1 MEVAQELLRQDGHD
15 LLNLYTLSV
24 QDMQKIPGIGQVKA
38 IQLKCIAELSKR
50 MAKTRYK
57 ERICLGDPGSIA
69 SYYMEDMRHES
80 RERTMVLLFDAKC
93 RLLEKVMMSVGSATA
108 ALVSPREIFLAALDK
123 SAIQIVL
130 MHNHPSGDPSPSAE
144 DDAVTKRVAECGA
157 LLGIP
162 LVDHIIIGD
171 RTYYS
176 YRECKRIQSRERTM
190 TNNVYGIDLGTCNM
204 KIYCKASNK
213 IMNEKNTIA
222 LVNKNEMY
230 AYGDDAYAMYEK
242 APETIQVTF
251 PVVGGVIADFNNLQ
265 VMLQT
270 YLEAHA
276 KGKLRGAEFI
286 VAVPTDI
293 TDVEKRAFFDMFYK
307 SKLKPKSVLLCEKPI
322 ADAVGLGLNVNEPT
336 GIMVVDIGA
345 DTTEI
350 SVISL
355 GGLVLSDLL
364 HSGGNKID
372 ESIITYVKRKY
383 NLVIGQK
390 TAQSMKETLGSGIP
404 GNTQTMVVVG
414 RDVVSGLPIEMEMS
428 GAVVYEAI
436 KDNLNTIC
444 NSIKMILEKTPP
456 ELARDIIHSGIY
468 ITGGSSQI
476 HDLDQLF
483 RDITG
488 IEINTCEEP
497 EECVVRGLLKIVSD
511 AKFKHLAFSMK
522 NKILL

>member
-1 MEVAQELLRQDGHD
+1 
-15 LLNLYTLSV
+15 
-24 QDMQKIPGIGQVKA
+24 
-38 IQLKCIAELSKR
+38 
-50 MAKTRYK
+50 
-57 ERICLGDPGSIA
+57 
-69 SYYMEDMRHES
+69 
-80 RERTMVLLFDAKC
+80 
-93 RLLEKVMMSVGSATA
+93 
-108 ALVSPREIFLAALDK
+108 
-123 SAIQIVL
+123 
-130 MHNHPSGDPSPSAE
+130 
-144 DDAVTKRVAECGA
+144 
-157 LLGIP
+157 
-162 LVDHIIIGD
+162 
-171 RTYYS
+171 
-176 YRECKRIQSRERTM
+176 M

-270 YLEAHA
+270 YLETHA

-488 IEINTCEEP
+488 IENNTCEEP

>member
-1 MEVAQELLRQDGHD
+1 
-15 LLNLYTLSV
+15 
-24 QDMQKIPGIGQVKA
+24 
-38 IQLKCIAELSKR
+38 
-50 MAKTRYK
+50 
-57 ERICLGDPGSIA
+57 
-69 SYYMEDMRHES
+69 
-80 RERTMVLLFDAKC
+80 
-93 RLLEKVMMSVGSATA
+93 
-108 ALVSPREIFLAALDK
+108 
-123 SAIQIVL
+123 
-130 MHNHPSGDPSPSAE
+130 
-144 DDAVTKRVAECGA
+144 
-157 LLGIP
+157 
-162 LVDHIIIGD
+162 
-171 RTYYS
+171 
-176 YRECKRIQSRERTM
+176 M

-286 VAVPTDI
+286 VPTDI

>member
-1 MEVAQELLRQDGHD
+1 
-15 LLNLYTLSV
+15 
-24 QDMQKIPGIGQVKA
+24 
-38 IQLKCIAELSKR
+38 
-50 MAKTRYK
+50 
-57 ERICLGDPGSIA
+57 
-69 SYYMEDMRHES
+69 
-80 RERTMVLLFDAKC
+80 
-93 RLLEKVMMSVGSATA
+93 
-108 ALVSPREIFLAALDK
+108 
-123 SAIQIVL
+123 
-130 MHNHPSGDPSPSAE
+130 
-144 DDAVTKRVAECGA
+144 
-157 LLGIP
+157 
-162 LVDHIIIGD
+162 
-171 RTYYS
+171 
-176 YRECKRIQSRERTM
+176 M

-483 RDITG
+483 RDIRG
-488 IEINTCEEP
+488 IEIITCEEP